1 MQAKSSIKPDNL
13 YLLSMLDITDRLDIL
28 LLEIRHIQQT
38 VIHLLHTPTLYLPQ
52 RYEERYIFGNWHEL
66 SKQHVNKLG
75 LSGRDADTKLT
86 NISIIRYPSPK
97 FAITKIRK
105 GANDKSTSD
114 TPEKKQQITN
124 KLCTRVAE
132 IWVSDVWARG
142 QRRHYHALRALQ
154 ILKIQV
160 FRDKLT
166 VYREA
171 EYSGLIS
178 GRKKN
183 SGIHNAALLVLFD
196 AIKKRIA
203 KSYIPILRTHQQ
215 NLSKSLSYGL
225 QDYPRPLIERRRN
238 IGIFADYLS
247 ERTHDIQK
255 DMLHLINI
263 FQTEEEKNN
272 KIKENRSVPLILHGW
287 SPYPYASNMQLFDN
301 VGRKSNNQHDN
312 KVEDVNYVDSSFWA
326 PDRPDLQPLIAHEVA
341 NLCVCHVFKNLSDD
355 YISNTNNDL
364 TRLVSEL
371 FHEINQFTKKVPEL
385 QPVQKNIRTLLVKIF
400 SDLLAAS
407 VKGISY
413 VYALFLSV
421 VGKDLGNLL
430 VDQTRVRLDRVTE
443 LHTGIASIKDY
454 FQWYFRLKLCAF
466 WMKQVMHI
474 PTNHLD
480 DIVLDGVAKVCD
492 DLIGFLDSSTPDSRN
507 RVGGMWQKLEYRLEN
522 IINRSPLVMRVR
534 NWRANRSCDS
544 WDENKDCSGKKIF
557 FRSTK
562 RLDLRLQNY
571 LFREVLN
578 NKLKRDNNAEKNHQS
593 KTKLI
598 HYFQD
603 KYGLDCENIPV
614 PNAQSKALEQPRWL
628 FRHLYDI
635 PFQCAAMR
643 SIDLLEHRNS
653 NRYTQESYQWQNF
666 IETTHDD
673 ISLGRELFALALEFY
688 TWGRESARSRLL
700 LCVNLMTFSLV
711 ETSDCSVDFFER
723 LKVWLGGKSSD
734 NGFLSELYKKYD
746 LKADKRDIAT
756 LIYNLTQHSHAEV
769 KDLFIRES
777 ELTDKYL
784 QYMGAIDIADVFSTA
799 DKTYYSGQERRLDQI
814 AGYKLHEL
822 YQILN
827 HFKQYKKFPETF
839 LSAIEYLSIHSSFRT
854 EYNHDNDTYASSRF
868 YALILSA
875 LGDSYNYSKTQ
886 QQQLADTDLPE
897 RPPFVM
903 VNYLSMT
910 NYYPVADPFHPT
922 EHPKSKAEKEW
933 NPNGLSLKQGMEL
946 GSWNGYAHIEQ
957 ENQFFPTLGQFDA
970 IGFVN
975 VKLPCKC
982 RIPSFEKNKGLIEKD
997 NIGYGSDV
1005 EKFIT
1010 HFSLREIAIPV
1021 HITQQKD
1028 KQNTTEP
1035 LTGYLD
1041 GEVAAVISISLQR
1054 RSMRLN
1060 ILYRILQ
1067 AIKNIDT
1074 IKKTGKTKK
1083 HGNMERKLFE
1093 LYSSVPRD
1101 MCIHA
1106 LLTDGWG
1113 DVLLVFSKQ
1122 DDWGKEGEMDKFVD
1136 YIFELQEALY
1146 EDFMVDRTEI
1156 TFMPKCLDSIM
1167 CNENYGIRVNLRFM
1181 EDRRL
1186 EQSLSKYLKA
1196 YTDATKNS
1204 DSNTPEGILLDNANI
1219 VRTPGRM
1226 DFAIQIDASTKY
1238 ERKKNVHKTLIKVLA
1253 SLNENLNPWFPDA
1266 LSMLSKVETV
1276 IELKHNPSKY

>member
-1 MQAKSSIKPDNL
+1 K
-13 YLLSMLDITDRLDIL
+13 
-28 LLEIRHIQQT
+28 
-38 VIHLLHTPTLYLPQ
+38 
-52 RYEERYIFGNWHEL
+52 
-66 SKQHVNKLG
+66 HVNKLG
-75 LSGRDADTKLT
+75 LSGRNADTKLT

-97 FAITKIRK
+97 FAITQSRK
-105 GANDKSTSD
+105 SESNQSTPD
-114 TPEKKQQITN
+114 TPKKKQQITN

-154 ILKIQV
+154 ILKVQI

-178 GRKKN
+178 GSKKN

-203 KSYIPILRTHQQ
+203 KIYIPILRTHQQ

-272 KIKENRSVPLILHGW
+272 QVNENRSAPLILHGW

-301 VGRKSNNQHDN
+301 VGRKSNNLHNN

-371 FHEINQFTKKVPEL
+371 FYEINQFTKKVPEL

-466 WMKQVMHI
+466 WMKKVMHI

-480 DIVLDGVAKVCD
+480 NIVLDGVAMVCD
-492 DLIGFLDSSTPDSRN
+492 DLIGFLDSSTPDSRD
-507 RVGGMWQKLEYRLEN
+507 RVGGMWQKLEFRLEN

-544 WDENKDCSGKKIF
+544 WDENKDCNGKKLF

-603 KYGLDCENIPV
+603 KYGLGCEKIPV
-614 PNAQSKALEQPRWL
+614 PNVQSKVLEQPRWL

-643 SIDLLEHRNS
+643 SIDLLEHRNTHC
-653 NRYTQESYQWQNF
+653 NTQESYQWQNF

-673 ISLGRELFALALEFY
+673 ISLGRELFSLALEFY
-688 TWGRESARSRLL
+688 TWERESARSRLL
-700 LCVNLMTFSLV
+700 LCVNLMTFSLI
-711 ETSDCSVDFFER
+711 ETSEWNIDFFDR
-723 LKVWLGGKSSD
+723 LKIWLGGRSSN
-734 NGFLSELYKKYD
+734 NGLLNKLYDKYG
-746 LKADKRDIAT
+746 LKADRRNIAT
-756 LIYNLTQHSHAEV
+756 LIYNLTQHSHAKV
-769 KDLFIRES
+769 KNLFIRENK
-777 ELTDKYL
+777 LTDLYL

-799 DKTYYSGQERRLDQI
+799 EKTYYSGQERRLDQI

-827 HFKQYKKFPETF
+827 EFKQYKNFPETF
-839 LSAIEYLSIHSSFRT
+839 LAAIEYLSIHSSFRT
-854 EYNHDNDTYASSRF
+854 EYNHDDDAYASSRF

-875 LGDSYNYSKTQ
+875 LGDSYNYRETQ
-886 QQQLADTDLPE
+886 QQILAETDLPS
-897 RPPFVM
+897 RSPFVM
-903 VNYLSMT
+903 VNYISMT

-922 EHPKSKAEKEW
+922 EHPKSEDEKEW

-957 ENQFFPTLGQFDA
+957 KNQFFPTLGQYDA

-982 RIPSFEKNKGLIEKD
+982 RIPSFEKN
-997 NIGYGSDV
+997 NTGYDSDT

-1021 HITQQKD
+1021 RITQQKTQ
-1028 KQNTTEP
+1028 KSAIKP

-1041 GEVAAVISISLQR
+1041 GEVSAVISISLQR

-1067 AIKNIDT
+1067 AINNID
-1074 IKKTGKTKK
+1074 KTSKTKK
-1083 HGNMERKLFE
+1083 HGNMERKLFDF
-1093 LYSSVPRD
+1093 YSSVPKD
-1101 MCIHA
+1101 MCLHA

-1113 DVLLVFSKQ
+1113 DVLLVFSKK
-1122 DDWGKEGEMDKFVD
+1122 DDWEKERDMDKFVD

-1167 CNENYGIRVNLRFM
+1167 YNENYGIRVNLRFM

-1196 YTDATKNS
+1196 YTDATKQS
-1204 DSNTPEGILLDNANI
+1204 DEGTPEGVLLNNANI

-1226 DFAIQIDASTKY
+1226 DFAIQINASTKY
-1238 ERKKNVHKTLIKVLA
+1238 KRRENVHKTLIKVLA
-1253 SLNENLNPWFPDA
+1253 TIKKDLNPWFPDA

-1276 IELKHNPSKY
+1276 IELKHNGEKKQA